1 MRKTRPSRILDSAI
15 LRRVARRPVPR
26 NNYPSHRP
34 MGPKLLPSLEIP
46 CSVARATNPYS
57 YPEEISIESYRKFTV
72 AATRAVGVG
81 ESQTGNVCEPLSS
94 TPSCR
99 QSNADT
105 RHWQTPTTATA
116 TTTTTMASKDD
127 ILYDPA
133 G

>member
-1 MRKTRPSRILDSAI
+1 KQDPARILDSAI

-81 ESQTGNVCEPLSS
+81 ESQTGNVC
-94 TPSCR
+94 
-99 QSNADT
+99 
-105 RHWQTPTTATA
+105 WQTPTTAT
-116 TTTTTMASKDD
+116 TTTTMGSKDD
-127 ILYDPA
+127 ILYDPGWLRDSEEGA
-133 G
+133 NREP